1 MTTPDKEHDA
11 LLLEVAQLYYEQNRT
26 QDDIGRQLHLT
37 RWKIGRLLDEARK
50 CGIVRIQ
57 IVHPQARQSTLELE
71 LSSRFDLTEC
81 IVVRTHADLSDQ
93 RAQVAKAAADYL
105 QSRGSQ
111 VRTLGVSWGNTMQD
125 IAAAL
130 PSGWSDGVEVIQING
145 SISRSIKP
153 TTAANVATSIAHS
166 AHGHAVLLPVPAIV
180 EQVSTKH
187 ALDSEPFM
195 REVLDKGRTADVLLF
210 SLGALDAN
218 SVLVQSGAIS
228 SDELERLQSAGA
240 CGDVLAHYI
249 TPDGT
254 LADTDLES
262 RTMGLSLDDLRA
274 ARCSVAVAAGLRK
287 VDVVAGALRN
297 GLCSVLITDEETART
312 VLERKL

>member
-1 MTTPDKEHDA
+1 MSDDGSRDA

-26 QDDIGRQLHLT
+26 QDDIGRHLHLT
-37 RWKIGRLLDEARK
+37 RWKVGRLLDEARK

-57 IVHPQARQSTLELE
+57 IVHPQARQSSVERELE
-71 LSSRFDLTEC
+71 QRFGLTES
-81 IVVRTHADLSDQ
+81 IVVRTHADGLDQ
-93 RAQVAKAAADYL
+93 RMQVAKAAADFL
-105 QSRGSQ
+105 QAKGTQ

-130 PSGWSDGVEVIQING
+130 PAGWSDGVEVIQING

-166 AHGHAVLLPVPAIV
+166 GHGHATLLPVPAIV
-180 EQVSTKH
+180 EQVSTKE

-195 REVLDKGRTADVLLF
+195 REVLDKGRAADVLLF
-210 SLGALDAN
+210 SLGALDSK
-218 SVLVQSGAIS
+218 SVLVQSGAVS
-228 SDELERLQSAGA
+228 SNELVRLQVAGA

-254 LADTDLES
+254 LADPDLES

-274 ARCSVAVAAGLRK
+274 ASCSVAVASGHRK
-287 VDVVAGALRN
+287 VDVVTGALKN

-312 VLERKL
+312 VLEKKL

>member
-1 MTTPDKEHDA
+1 MSAPDPDHDA

-57 IVHPQARQSTLELE
+57 IVHPQARQSALELE
-71 LSSRFDLTEC
+71 LCARFGLQESV
-81 IVVRTHADLSDQ
+81 VVRTLADGSDQ
-93 RAQVAKAAADYL
+93 RSHVAKAAAGFL
-105 QSRGSQ
+105 QAKGKK

-130 PSGWSDGVEVIQING
+130 PMGWSDGVEVIQING

-153 TTAANVATSIAHS
+153 TTAANVASSIAHS
-166 AHGHAVLLPVPAIV
+166 GQGHATLLPVPAIV
-180 EQVSTKH
+180 EQVSTKD

-195 REVLDKGRTADVLLF
+195 REVLDKGRSADVLLF
-210 SLGALDAN
+210 SLGALDAK
-218 SVLVQSGAIS
+218 SVLVQSGAVNAT
-228 SDELERLQSAGA
+228 ELERLQSAGA

-249 TPDGT
+249 TPEGVI
-254 LADTDLES
+254 ADADLES
-262 RTMGLSLDDLRA
+262 RTMGLSLEDLRA
-274 ARCSVAVAAGLRK
+274 AHCSVAVAAGLRK
-287 VDVVAGALRN
+287 VDVVSGALTN

-312 VLERKL
+312 VLEKKL